1 MYLKRVIHDKLS
13 AKVCTMYVLC
23 SVCCVCSSGSRF
35 LVYTVGSKGANQSPL
50 CLPVATPL
58 NTYTSVAQPER
69 IPCAVAQ
76 NYNTIRSVYSTLPI
90 SVFLILSGFLGQY
103 YLV

>member
-1 MYLKRVIHDKLS
+1 MYLKGVVHVKFS
-13 AKVCTMYVLC
+13 AKVCTMYV
-23 SVCCVCSSGSRF
+23 SVSVCSSGSRF
-35 LVYTVGSKGANQSPL
+35 LVYTVGSKGAKLSPL

-76 NYNTIRSVYSTLPI
+76 NFNTYGQLEVYIQHFLYLYSWAKTLVWG
-90 SVFLILSGFLGQY
+90 SY
-103 YLV
+103 M

>member
-1 MYLKRVIHDKLS
+1 
-13 AKVCTMYVLC
+13 MYV
-23 SVCCVCSSGSRF
+23 SVCVCSSGSRF
-35 LVYTVGSKGANQSPL
+35 LVYTVGSKGAKLSPL

-76 NYNTIRSVYSTLPI
+76 NYSTYGQLGSVYSTLPI
-90 SVFLILSGFLGQY
+90 SVFLILSGFLGQDFS
-103 YLV
+103 LRIIRV